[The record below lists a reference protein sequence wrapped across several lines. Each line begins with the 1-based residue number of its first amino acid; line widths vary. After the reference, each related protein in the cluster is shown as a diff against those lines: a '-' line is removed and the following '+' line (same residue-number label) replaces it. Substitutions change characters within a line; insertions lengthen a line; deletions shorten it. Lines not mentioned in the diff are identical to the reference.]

1 MNSISR
7 GNGRSTTPLN
17 REKVWRYPRP
27 IVVICGID
35 EAGRG
40 PLAGPVAAGAVILG
54 DGEAARNLLD
64 RSVLKDSKALRAGV
78 REELSRQI
86 RASADLWG
94 LGWAWPWEID
104 RLNIHWA
111 SLLAMRRAFW
121 ALSLGLKGGTS
132 ESARRLDDVIVQVD
146 GRFIPRLPV
155 PATAVV
161 GGDRSVPEI
170 QAAAILAKVARDRWM
185 CAYGEVDN
193 RYEFCTHKGY
203 PTAAHRR
210 LIDLNGISVIHRRSF
225 RMGSSA

>member
-1 MNSISR
+1 M
-7 GNGRSTTPLN
+7 
-17 REKVWRYPRP
+17 
-27 IVVICGID
+27 ICGID

-54 DGEAARNLLD
+54 DGDEARRLLEGKK
-64 RSVLKDSKALRAGV
+64 LKDSKALSASS
-78 REELSRQI
+78 REELSRDI
-86 RASADLWG
+86 RASAEVWG

-121 ALSLGLKGGTS
+121 ALSQGFQGGPQGS
-132 ESARRLDDVIVQVD
+132 GRRLDEVSVQVD
-146 GRFIPRLPV
+146 GRFVPSLPV
-155 PATAVV
+155 SCTAVV

-170 QAAAILAKVARDRWM
+170 QAAAILAKVARDHWM
-185 CAYGEVDN
+185 CSYGLLDP

-210 LIDLNGISVIHRRSF
+210 LIDLNGISPIHRRSF
-225 RMGSSA
+225 RMGPSA

>member
-1 MNSISR
+1 
-7 GNGRSTTPLN
+7 
-17 REKVWRYPRP
+17 
-27 IVVICGID
+27 VVICGID

-54 DGEAARNLLD
+54 DGEGARTLLE
-64 RSVLKDSKALRAGV
+64 RNILRDSKALSAV
-78 REELSRQI
+78 TREELSREI
-86 RASADLWG
+86 RASAEVWG

-121 ALSLGLKGGTS
+121 ALSLGFRGGS
-132 ESARRLDDVIVQVD
+132 SGPGIGLDDVTVQVD
-146 GRFIPRLPV
+146 GRFTPSLPV
-155 PATAVV
+155 ACTPVV

-185 CAYGEVDN
+185 CSYGRLDP

-210 LIDLNGISVIHRRSF
+210 LIGLNGISPIHRRSF